1 MSIKPYCSICWDN
14 HPLSA
19 FRFLPCG
26 HGICVEVLRHLRPA
40 SGPRVRARYECPMCR
55 EPFHSGISIY
65 IESRD
70 PASDA
75 SQADGNGEAPSQ
87 RSYSPAVLK
96 QATYV
101 KEKFD
106 KIGPDS
112 KPESVVR
119 SAKELGKVVNGMEE
133 GDCAVKAL
141 LSSIA
146 LLLERLTSVF
156 VTLALQKNN
165 VSSLQCA
172 LQTAREENR
181 RLRSE
186 VQEAEKNAD
195 GVIKTAQAA
204 SEQLGDAMKEIEQ
217 LKGEL
222 RDRKKKHAAQLT
234 EKVDE
239 TAGLYKTLHAHKAK
253 ETKQA
258 ERIRDLKK
266 QLATAQEVATHN
278 RNRLVLETPASS
290 RTNTRHMESL
300 RRPVSFEGNADL
312 WDDDTEPLLSRLDLD
327 DADEPPPL
335 PPLLPTPPDD
345 VPERLHPLQSNFTS
359 DWNLELPVSK
369 TKRKRTL
376 SGLDPEPSRKPFPIM
391 LDNKGRPKGPVQ
403 LGSRQREK
411 IG

>member
-1 MSIKPYCSICWDN
+1 MTAVLLLI
-14 HPLSA
+14 
-19 FRFLPCG
+19 G
-26 HGICVEVLRHLRPA
+26 HGFCADSFQRLRSA
-40 SGPRVRARYECPMCR
+40 SGPGVRGRYECPMCR

-65 IESRD
+65 IDLRD

-75 SQADGNGEAPSQ
+75 SQANGDGEGPSQ

-156 VTLALQKNN
+156 VTLDSQKNN
-165 VSSLQCA
+165 VSSLQRA
-172 LQTAREENR
+172 LQAAREENQ
-181 RLRSE
+181 RLHSE
-186 VQEAEKNAD
+186 VQEAQKNAD

-266 QLATAQEVATHN
+266 QLATAQEVATN
-278 RNRLVLETPASS
+278 SRNRLVLETPVSS

-300 RRPVSFEGNADL
+300 RRPVSFEGDADI
-312 WDDDTEPLLSRLDLD
+312 WDDTEPLSRLDPD
-327 DADEPPPL
+327 DADDPAPL

-345 VPERLHPLQSNFTS
+345 APERFLPLQSNFTS
-359 DWNLELPVSK
+359 DWNLNLPMSK